1 MRRKMTRA
9 SWGIA
14 PKESPRQLRTEHLA
28 KFEAYVKEQVALH
41 PEIRS
46 AMLTVAQYWAD
57 EADDAV
63 HATVVFSMRE
73 TPFWPHRCSWEED
86 EDDAGGGP
94 TLSPADLCSSCGDY
108 GWPPFDENGDAITAF
123 QSCCREDGSQ
133 DSAVAEAYLPY
144 AVVRRGK
151 DDTLET
157 EIVGGPIRAW
167 LDEVPSRG
175 PTPSKAKHDPQTAAL
190 FDLVYEDPDDDT
202 PRVVLADHLLQRGD
216 PLGEYVSLAL
226 TRKEV
231 ALEKDVLDRMSVLEL
246 ENLPRWLGPLADVAP
261 PERAELSRGFVRTVG
276 VHLPDDAMADRVA
289 AAREWGTVERL
300 WFLPQSVQRLSPT
313 MRALRSVGPIDG
325 VGVKQLAGVAS
336 KLPLER
342 VYVLAETAALLEEL
356 ASLEL
361 PRLRRLGI
369 AGAPAGL
376 GSTSRAARNP
386 FTGQMVTLTDT
397 RTGRALLG
405 PSVLEPLMRASFWPR
420 LEELVVMSIE
430 PSVVSEWV
438 DRPASMRPKALTF
451 VGAAPTHEPAG
462 FRLRVADDAAIVDV
476 PAIGSETTFADI
488 AQMVSAL
495 PRSMKVSFAS
505 TRGFAPTDEDIGA
518 LATASHREIARR

>member
-14 PKESPRQLRTEHLA
+14 PKESPRQLRTEHLT
-28 KFEAYVKEQVALH
+28 ELESYVKEQLALH

-63 HATVVFSMRE
+63 HATVVFSTRE
-73 TPFWPHRCSWEED
+73 TPFWPHRCSWEEED
-86 EDDAGGGP
+86 EDGGP
-94 TLSPADLCSSCGDY
+94 TLSPADQCSSCGDY
-108 GWPPFDENGDAITAF
+108 GWPPFDENGDAIPAF
-123 QSCCREDGSQ
+123 QSCCREDASQ
-133 DSAVAEAYLPY
+133 ESAVAEAYLPY

-151 DDTLET
+151 NDTLET

-175 PTPSKAKHDPQTAAL
+175 PTPSKSHDPQTAAL
-190 FDLVYEDPDDDT
+190 FDLVYENPDDDT

-231 ALEKDVLDRMSVLEL
+231 ALEREVLDRMSVLEL

-276 VHLPDDAMADRVA
+276 VHLPDDATADRVA

-313 MRALRSVGPIDG
+313 MRALRSVGPLDG
-325 VGVKQLAGVAS
+325 LGVKQLARVAS

-342 VYVLAETAALLEEL
+342 VYVLAQATAVLDEL

-376 GSTSRAARNP
+376 GSTSRLARNP
-386 FTGQMVTLTDT
+386 FTGQMVTLSDT
-397 RTGRALLG
+397 RPGHALLG

-430 PSVVSEWV
+430 PTVVSAWV
-438 DRPASMRPKALTF
+438 EHPAPMRPKALTF
-451 VGAAPTHEPAG
+451 VGVAPTHEPAG
-462 FRLRVADDAAIVDV
+462 FRLRVAGDSAIVDV

-488 AQMVSAL
+488 AQMVAAL

-505 TRGFAPTDEDIGA
+505 TRWLAPTDEDIGA
-518 LATASHREIARR
+518 LATASNREIARR